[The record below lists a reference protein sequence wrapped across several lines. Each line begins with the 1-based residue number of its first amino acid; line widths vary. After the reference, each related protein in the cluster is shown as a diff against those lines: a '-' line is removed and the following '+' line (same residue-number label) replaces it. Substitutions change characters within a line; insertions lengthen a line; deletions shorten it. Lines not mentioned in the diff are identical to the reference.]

1 MKKSSTSQAL
11 VPTDMNALNTA
22 TSQLRTL
29 SRVLEGHSH
38 WLKEKALALVKRPEA
53 EAALTAVREMR
64 DTAEKG
70 RKMLTKPLVDEK
82 ARVDAAYKPFKEQC
96 EALDRHVAR
105 LVQGSIEEER
115 RAARAVAEKEAK
127 RAEEKGAV
135 QLAEDIR
142 ELAVEARPV
151 MASMSLQRVQRAK
164 VVDLVALCRAIGE
177 GKASPT
183 LVEPVLST
191 LQALAR
197 VGGEPPPGVE
207 FVVEEVL
214 RR

>member
-1 MKKSSTSQAL
+1 MRKSSTSQAL
-11 VPTDMNALNTA
+11 VPTDMTALNTA
-22 TSQLRTL
+22 ASQLRTL

-38 WLKEKALALVKRPEA
+38 WLKEKALALLKRPEA
-53 EAALTAVREMR
+53 EAALTAVREIR

-82 ARVDAAYKPFKEQC
+82 ARVDTAYKPFKEQC
-96 EALDRHVAR
+96 EALDQHIAQ
-105 LVQGSIEEER
+105 LVRGSIEEER
-115 RAARAVAEKEAK
+115 RAAMRIAEKEAK
-127 RAEEKGAV
+127 VAEKKGAV

-142 ELAVEARPV
+142 ELAEARKPM
-151 MASMSLQRVQRAK
+151 MASMSLQSVKRARVT
-164 VVDLVALCRAIGE
+164 DLVALCRAIGE
-177 GKASPT
+177 GKASHA
-183 LVEPVLST
+183 LVEPVPSA

-207 FVVEEVL
+207 FVTEEVL